1 VRKVFGIA
9 VAEVRWRE
17 LGYNPGQNSLKESTA
32 MAQPSWIGNLR
43 WLILGALVGGLFVSW
58 LERPAANAQQNS
70 PQANPANIQSDVARL
85 KDITPPNSH
94 PMVEAGMFAANLWYA
109 GEKQNW
115 PLAGYF
121 LNEARNRIRWE
132 VRLNPGPK
140 GADGNPV
147 DMQSIFDGIDNGT
160 ITQVRKAIDAKDG
173 KQFAAS
179 YKSLLE
185 DCYSCHKAAL
195 RPYIRPMVPVS
206 GGAQPIL
213 NLDPAATWPQ

>member
-1 VRKVFGIA
+1 
-9 VAEVRWRE
+9 
-17 LGYNPGQNSLKESTA
+17 
-32 MAQPSWIGNLR
+32 MADSNWIRNVQ
-43 WLILGALVGGLFVSW
+43 WLALGALLGGLLVSS
-58 LERPAANAQQNS
+58 LERSSASAQQAGT
-70 PQANPANIQSDVARL
+70 QANPANLPADVARL

-94 PMVEAGMFAANLWYA
+94 PMVEAGMFAANMWYA

-121 LNEARNRIRWE
+121 LNETRNRIRWE
-132 VRLNPGPK
+132 VHLNPGPK

-160 ITQVRKAIDAKDG
+160 LSQVRKAIDAKDG

-179 YKSLLE
+179 YKNLLE

-195 RPYIRPMVPVS
+195 RPYIRPMVPAA

-213 NLDPAATWPQ
+213 NLDPSATWPQ